1 MTMSEYT
8 VTLSL
13 SAARSRV
20 LLTAGPDELL
30 RAVLPPPSQIRHERA
45 VLSLLQSLAMWL
57 DRAPRVVVSADE
69 GDATFLFG
77 LTDELG
83 NPQRSVYYTVE
94 VVERRARRRGRRVAG
109 VGDFRDLR
117 QLSLVRGDRP

>member
-1 MTMSEYT
+1 MSEYK
-8 VTLSL
+8 VILSL

-20 LLTAGPDELL
+20 LLMAGADELM
-30 RAVLPPPSQIRHERA
+30 RAVLPPPSQIRHWQA
-45 VLSLLQSLAMWL
+45 VMSLLQGLAMWL
-57 DRAPRVVVSADE
+57 DRAPHVVVSADE
-69 GDATFLFG
+69 GDATFLCG

-94 VVERRARRRGRRVAG
+94 VVARRVRRRGRRVG

-117 QLSLVRGDRP
+117 QLSLVHGGRP

>member
-1 MTMSEYT
+1 MSEYT

-13 SAARSRV
+13 SAVRSRV
-20 LLTAGPDELL
+20 LLTVGADELM

-45 VLSLLQSLAMWL
+45 VRSLLESLAMWL
-57 DRAPRVVVSADE
+57 DRSPRVVVSADE

-94 VVERRARRRGRRVAG
+94 VVERRVRRRGRRVSSA
-109 VGDFRDLR
+109 GDFRDLR

>member
-1 MTMSEYT
+1 MNEYT

-20 LLTAGPDELL
+20 LLMAGSDELM
-30 RAVLPPPSQIRHERA
+30 RAILPPASQIQHERA
-45 VLSLLQSLAMWL
+45 VRSLLESLAMWR
-57 DRAPRVVVSADE
+57 DRSPRVVVSADE

-94 VVERRARRRGRRVAG
+94 VLERRARRRGRRVAG
-109 VGDFRDLR
+109 VGDFSDLR
-117 QLSLVRGDRP
+117 QRSLVRGDRL

>member
-1 MTMSEYT
+1 
-8 VTLSL
+8 
-13 SAARSRV
+13 
-20 LLTAGPDELL
+20 
-30 RAVLPPPSQIRHERA
+30 VLPPPSQIRHERA
-45 VLSLLQSLAMWL
+45 VLSLLQGLAMWL

-94 VVERRARRRGRRVAG
+94 VVERRARRRGQRVAG

-117 QLSLVRGDRP
+117 QLSLLRGDRL

>member
-1 MTMSEYT
+1 MSEYT

-20 LLTAGPDELL
+20 LLMAGADELM
-30 RAVLPPPSQIRHERA
+30 RAVLPPPSQVRHERA
-45 VLSLLQSLAMWL
+45 VMSLLQSLAMWL
-57 DRAPRVVVSADE
+57 DRAPRVVVSADD

-94 VVERRARRRGRRVAG
+94 VAERRVRRRARRVGG
-109 VGDFRDLR
+109 GDFRDLR
-117 QLSLVRGDRP
+117 QLSLVHGGRP

>member
-1 MTMSEYT
+1 MSEYT

-20 LLTAGPDELL
+20 LLMAGTDELM
-30 RAVLPPPSQIRHERA
+30 RAILPPPSQIRHERA
-45 VLSLLQSLAMWL
+45 VRSLLESLAMWL
-57 DRAPRVVVSADE
+57 DRSPRVVVSADE
-69 GDATFLFG
+69 GDAAFLFG

-94 VVERRARRRGRRVAG
+94 VVERRARRRGRRVG
-109 VGDFRDLR
+109 GIGDFRDLR

>member
-1 MTMSEYT
+1 MSEYT

-20 LLTAGPDELL
+20 LLMAGADELM
-30 RAVLPPPSQIRHERA
+30 RAVLPPPSQIRHVRA
-45 VLSLLQSLAMWL
+45 VRSLLESLAMWL
-57 DRAPRVVVSADE
+57 DRAPRVVVSAE
-69 GDATFLFG
+69 EAEATFLFG

-94 VVERRARRRGRRVAG
+94 IVERRARRRGRRVSS

-117 QLSLVRGDRP
+117 QLSVVRGDRP